1 MTRLRERDTKMRF
14 FRSFKPHLTAMPLL
28 MAIVASVLVGCAST
42 GKVSETL
49 SYPADLPQPYLTL
62 EQVIE
67 GAQDS
72 PEGLFSRFLGI
83 IVGPE
88 RKFTLNQPTDMVV
101 DQKGRLLIVES
112 ESGFISIY
120 TEVEGEWLNSERV
133 RIPEILHPTSI
144 AAGPE
149 KIFISDLMGG
159 NVHILDYN
167 FNLLGI
173 MSHSDMQRP
182 GGLCFD
188 AYSNRV
194 LIADPPAHK
203 IFIFSPS
210 GEYQAQIGQSGHTNG
225 RLQSPL
231 AMTIDTENGNIYV
244 LDGMARKVKQYG
256 PDFQFISSFGAYD
269 QVPGSFAFP
278 KGIALAVDG
287 TLFVG
292 DAAFGNIQMF
302 DPSGALLFYFGET
315 GTGQGQFL
323 MPRNLFLDEEQ
334 RLFVADPYNNRVQIF
349 RYFAQK

>member
-1 MTRLRERDTKMRF
+1 MSVIK
-14 FRSFKPHLTAMPLL
+14 SFQPHLTTMSL
-28 MAIVASVLVGCAST
+28 IVVLCMYGLVGCASS
-42 GKVSETL
+42 GKISESL
-49 SYPADLPQPYLTL
+49 NYPADTPHPYLTL

-67 GAQDS
+67 GAQDT
-72 PEGLFSRFLGI
+72 PAGLFSRFLGV

-101 DQKGRLLIVES
+101 DEKGRLLIVES

-120 TEVEGEWLNSERV
+120 TEVEGEWLNSERIRV
-133 RIPEILHPTSI
+133 PEILHPTSI
-144 AAGPE
+144 AASSA
-149 KIFISDLMGG
+149 KIFVSDLMGG
-159 NVHILDYN
+159 YVHVLDYE
-167 FNLLGI
+167 FNLLGT
-173 MSHSDMQRP
+173 MSHVDMQRP

-188 AYSNRV
+188 TYSNRL

-203 IFIFSPS
+203 IFIFSPD
-210 GEYQAQIGQSGHTNG
+210 GEYLAQLGQSGHSLS

-231 AMTIDTENGNIYV
+231 AMTVDATNGNIYV
-244 LDGMARKVKQYG
+244 LDGMSRKVKQYG
-256 PDFQFISSFGAYD
+256 PDFQFINSFGTYD

-292 DAAFGNIQMF
+292 DVAFGNIQMF

-315 GTGQGQFL
+315 GTERGQFL
-323 MPRNLFLDEEQ
+323 MPRNLFLDKEQ